1 MVPLSITKGIPSS
14 DNQQALWLV
23 LQESRYDAIASGR
36 LRWEARPRD
45 GKPPFNQ
52 DLRDPSF
59 DWKLANP
66 GRLVILQRGMGT
78 GAYRKHADTSAVKI
92 AQVRIFSS
100 AHQMLKSGEVVVAAD
115 LVPNCTDPMKFY
127 EDLYG
132 GAACANAFVA
142 MRFEGPDEAY
152 TDLYGLGCSHGVVA
166 MRLELPKEAP
176 AASQEQS
183 SGDVHPAGIM
193 PSERSSC
200 EAATATNNQ
209 SNSKNISDP
218 HPTVQSSG
226 EPHPTARV
234 ATNNQASHGN
244 TPYQTFD
251 ARGRVRWG
259 ERECAHKDGCGR
271 VFCTTCDSWNK

>member
-100 AHQMLKSGEVVVAAD
+100 AHHMLKFLAAD
-115 LVPNCTDPMKFY
+115 LVSNNDPTMF
-127 EDLYG
+127 
-132 GAACANAFVA
+132 
-142 MRFEGPDEAY
+142 Y
-152 TDLYGLGCSHGVVA
+152 TDLYGGCTCAHAFVT
-166 MRLELPKEAP
+166 MHF
-176 AASQEQS
+176 EQPGYMLAS
-183 SGDVHPAGIM
+183 SGVTTRNPG
-193 PSERSSC
+193 
-200 EAATATNNQ
+200 
-209 SNSKNISDP
+209 
-218 HPTVQSSG
+218 
-226 EPHPTARV
+226 
-234 ATNNQASHGN
+234 NQAI
-244 TPYQTFD
+244 
-251 ARGRVRWG
+251 
-259 ERECAHKDGCGR
+259 
-271 VFCTTCDSWNK
+271 